1 MRNLSGR
8 LMGVSLSVFSIG
20 ACQTARMPAPVIDT
34 AEPPILEII
43 VTETEDVGYSSE
55 GVQVQALTEDELLAE
70 PEGMLVEEIERELTS
85 PKSEDWEMGDESTDT
100 NEAETKHVSQSPAV
114 VALLNSA
121 KNQSKVGDHDRAVA
135 TLERA
140 VKIEPKNALI
150 WHRLAKIYFRQK
162 MYREAINFATRSN
175 ALAGVNRLLIGDNWL
190 VIADACAALGDQLG
204 AKSAKTRA
212 MKFLKLDS

>member
-1 MRNLSGR
+1 MKNLSVR
-8 LMGVSLSVFSIG
+8 LAGVSLSVLSIG
-20 ACQTARMPAPVIDT
+20 ACQTTRMPAPVIDT
-34 AEPPILEII
+34 AEAPILEII
-43 VTETEDVGYSSE
+43 VTQTEDVGYSSE

-70 PEGMLVEEIERELTS
+70 PEGILVKELRQEVTS
-85 PKSEDWEMGDESTDT
+85 AKSEDWEMGDESADT
-100 NEAETKHVSQSPAV
+100 NEADKEHVSESPAV

-121 KNQSKVGDHDRAVA
+121 KNQSNDGDHDRAAA

-150 WHRLAKIYFRQK
+150 WHHLAKVYFRQK

-175 ALAGVNRLLIGDNWL
+175 ALAGVNRFLIGDNWL
-190 VIADACAALGDQLG
+190 VIGDARAALGDQLG
-204 AKSAKTRA
+204 AKSAKARA